1 MKIFPIFI
9 PHLGCPFNCVYCD
22 QDTITKSKPPIIQS
36 ISNDVKK
43 FCGNNKLI
51 EKEIAFFGGTFTKLS
66 QKIQQQYFDAV
77 NEFKDTLTSIRI
89 STRPD
94 SIDQD
99 ILEFCKINN
108 VQTIE
113 LGIQSFSDKVLST
126 TKRGYT
132 SQIAIESCNL
142 IKKNNFNL
150 GIQLMPGLPGFN
162 ASTLD
167 ETIKKAIWL
176 NPDFVRIYPTIVLK
190 GTKLEDWFNNGTY
203 SPLTLD
209 ESITITSRMIR
220 EFKKESISVI
230 KVGLHSDIAKDSIIT
245 GPYHESFGELVRAEM
260 LKIEII
266 NSFKAKTLEISSSD
280 ISLFKGFDSKMLK
293 EIKAILLL
301 KEIPIRISK
310 KLKKNNFI
318 FSDAEPDRNW

>member
-36 ISNDVKK
+36 ISNNIKQ
-43 FCGNNKLI
+43 FCENNKSI
-51 EKEIAFFGGTFTKLS
+51 EKEIAFFGGTFTELS
-66 QKIQQQYFDAV
+66 QKIQQQYCDAV

-89 STRPD
+89 STRPN
-94 SIDQD
+94 SIDQE

-108 VQTIE
+108 VRTIE

-132 SQIAIESCNL
+132 AQTAIKSCDL

-150 GIQLMPGLPGFN
+150 GIQLMPGLPGFST
-162 ASTLD
+162 STLE
-167 ETIKKAIWL
+167 ETIETTIWL
-176 NPDFVRIYPTIVLK
+176 RPDFVRIYPTIVLK
-190 GTKLEDWFNNGTY
+190 GTKLEDWFNNGKY
-203 SPLTLD
+203 FPLTLE
-209 ESITITSRMIR
+209 ESIKITSKMIG
-220 EFKKESISVI
+220 EFRKENISVI
-230 KVGLHSDIAKDSIIT
+230 KVGLHSDIAKDSIIA
-245 GPYHESFGELVRAEM
+245 GPYHQSFGELVRAEM
-260 LKIEII
+260 LKVEII

-293 EIKAILLL
+293 EIKAKLLL
-301 KEIPIRISK
+301 KEIPIKISK
-310 KLKKNNFI
+310 NLKKNNFI
-318 FSDAEPDRNW
+318 FSNAEPDKNW